1 MFKTLKIYLGERVD
15 YKSLVKSFSE
25 LGYRRVSSLG
35 ARDEFSLK
43 GSSISIYPSSYE
55 LPLRI
60 EVDDD
65 LISSIRV
72 FNPHSGDILEEHRM
86 LILLPVK
93 LSKLKDKESIYLEST
108 PIESFLDIKKGD
120 YVVHINHGVGRFL
133 GIKTLKGEDFFLI
146 KYFGE
151 DRLYISIKDA
161 DLIQRYLGFGGRA
174 PKLSKLGSKDWQSL
188 KSKAKCGIESF
199 AKDLLKIQAERTSLK
214 GYSFS
219 RDTDWQNDL
228 KSSFP
233 YRETSDQLKAIE
245 EVKRDMESTYAMDRL
260 ICGDVGYG
268 KTEVALRAAFKAV
281 MDNKQVSMLV
291 PTTILAQQHY
301 QRFLERLAQ
310 FPVRVDMLSRFR
322 TGKEQ
327 KGILADLKEG
337 KIDIIIGTHGLISS
351 SVEFKDL
358 GLLIIDEEQRFGVIQ
373 KERFK
378 QYRQVVDVLTLTA
391 TPIPRTLYMSLVGI
405 KGMSVINTPPEER
418 LPVKTYISEY
428 DDNLIKRV
436 IRRELKRGGQVFFV
450 NNRIRGIE
458 RMAAKLKRLLPK
470 AEIAVAHG
478 RMEERDL
485 ADIMARFLNSEIDV
499 LVSTTIIQSGI
510 DIPNVNTLIINRADM
525 FGLAGLYQLKGRVGR
540 YNRIAYA
547 YFLIPKG
554 KPVSDDASRRLK
566 TIIEESDLGAGF
578 KIAIRDLEIR
588 GAGNILGQE
597 QHGFIQS
604 VGFDL
609 YCRLLKQTIYKLTGD
624 EIKEKI
630 FNKINN

>member
-15 YKSLVKSFSE
+15 YRSLIKSFSE
-25 LGYRRVSSLG
+25 LGYKRVSSLG
-35 ARDEFSLK
+35 ARDEFSFK
-43 GSSISIYPSSYE
+43 GAGISIYPSSYE

-60 EVDDD
+60 EIDDD
-65 LISSIRV
+65 VVSSIRV
-72 FNPHSGDILEEHRM
+72 FNPHSGDILEEHGM
-86 LILLPVK
+86 LILLPVR
-93 LSKLKDKESIYLEST
+93 LSKLKDRESLYLESI
-108 PIESFLDIKKGD
+108 PIENFLDIKRGD
-120 YVVHINHGVGRFL
+120 YVVHITHGLGRFL

-146 KYFGE
+146 KYFRE
-151 DRLYISIKDA
+151 DRLYIPVKDA
-161 DLIQRYLGFGGRA
+161 DLIQKYLGFGGRA

-188 KSKAKCGIESF
+188 KSKAKRGIESF
-199 AKDLLKIQAERTSLK
+199 AKDLLKIQAERVTLK

-228 KSSFP
+228 KNSFP
-233 YRETSDQLKAIE
+233 YRETLGQLKAIE
-245 EVKRDMESTYAMDRL
+245 EMKRDMESISAMDRL

-301 QRFLERLAQ
+301 QRFTERLTQ

-322 TGKEQ
+322 TEKEQ
-327 KGILADLKEG
+327 KEILADLKEG

-351 SVEFKDL
+351 NIEFKDL

-373 KERFK
+373 KEKFK

-391 TPIPRTLYMSLVGI
+391 TPIPRTLYLSLVGI
-405 KGMSVINTPPEER
+405 KDMSVINTPPEER
-418 LPVKTYISEY
+418 LPVKAYISEY
-428 DDNLIKRV
+428 DDNLIKHV

-458 RMAAKLKRLLPK
+458 RTAAKLKKLLPK
-470 AEIAVAHG
+470 VEIAAAHG
-478 RMEERDL
+478 RMGKREL
-485 ADIMARFLNSEIDV
+485 ADIMVRFLNSEIDV

-510 DIPNVNTLIINRADM
+510 DIPNVNTLIVNRADM

-540 YNRIAYA
+540 YNRAAYA
-547 YFLIPKG
+547 YFLIPKD
-554 KPVSDDASRRLK
+554 KPVSGDASRRLK
-566 TIIEESDLGAGF
+566 TIIEEADLGAGF

-588 GAGNILGQE
+588 GAGNILGRE

-609 YCRLLKQTIYKLTGD
+609 YCRLLKQAIYKLTGD
-624 EIKEKI
+624 EIKERM
-630 FNKINN
+630 FSKINN